1 MLKHLH
7 FIKKYLYVKLDKDI
21 GKINLQT
28 NISHEQRKK
37 KNKNFSLLKFS
48 KFASEIHL
56 YAILSKYDVN
66 NTPWT
71 STVCLRNVRIS

>member
-1 MLKHLH
+1 MN
-7 FIKKYLYVKLDKDI
+7 KD
-21 GKINLQT
+21 
-28 NISHEQRKK
+28 RK

-56 YAILSKYDVN
+56 YAIPSKYGIY